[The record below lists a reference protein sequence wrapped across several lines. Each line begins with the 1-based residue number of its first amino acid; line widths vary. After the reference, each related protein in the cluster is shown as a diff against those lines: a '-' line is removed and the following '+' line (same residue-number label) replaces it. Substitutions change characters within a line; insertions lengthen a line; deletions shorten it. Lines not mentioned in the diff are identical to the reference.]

1 MPNHLNFTY
10 LLATGKIPILMDI
23 DVHQMTSR
31 HQINTSPSH
40 CRLDRQ
46 PSSIKP
52 VLLAD
57 KHPLL
62 FHFSTKMALLMGES
76 KHQT

>member
-31 HQINTSPSH
+31 HQINTSPSL

-46 PSSIKP
+46 FLLPPSNRSFWQTNILCSSISPPKWP
-52 VLLAD
+52 
-57 KHPLL
+57 
-62 FHFSTKMALLMGES
+62 F
-76 KHQT
+76 